1 MISKGSLVQHG
12 NGNPE
17 VFVVVSD
24 PYRDRFF
31 ERIGLVV
38 DVYLSYR
45 QSGRRIVPCAV
56 KVLKVISQ

>member
-1 MISKGSLVQHG
+1 MITKGCLVQHG

-17 VFVVVSD
+17 IFVVLSN
-24 PYRDRFF
+24 PYRDEYF

-38 DVYLSYR
+38 DIYMTDSP
-45 QSGRRIVPCAV
+45 QMIVPCAI